1 MLALSIAAGMIP
13 MLAFLAVVWWLDRYD
28 REPVWLVG
36 LVFLWG
42 AVFAAGG
49 SYITNSIG
57 HLVLSIALANSINA
71 EWISIMFVAPLVEEP
86 LKGIILVA
94 LAFTRW
100 FDNTTDGFVYGAAA
114 GLGFAM
120 SENILYFTR
129 AEASGVRL
137 VHHRPRSERP
147 PPASCTPSPHPS
159 SGRRSVGGRHGR
171 LISVWSPS
179 SWVS

>member
-28 REPVWLVG
+28 REPIWLVG

-57 HLVLSIALANSINA
+57 HVVLSLALANSINA

-86 LKGIILVA
+86 LKGIISRRSRLRDVGEHP
-94 LAFTRW
+94 LLHSSRRS
-100 FDNTTDGFVYGAAA
+100 V
-114 GLGFAM
+114 
-120 SENILYFTR
+120 
-129 AEASGVRL
+129 GVRL
-137 VHHRPRSERP
+137 VHHRPRSNGHLRP
-147 PPASCTPSPHPS
+147 HACSRHIHH
-159 SGRRSVGGRHGR
+159 RGGAR
-171 LISVWSPS
+171 LGEDTNA
-179 SWVS
+179 